1 MLNLIQYVYIYYVY
15 NNKAKAFSGALFSP
29 EKQGMAIFKGHLW
42 NGESKRHQGLADLS
56 LLISSRDLL
65 WSLGSL
71 CALHRIHFSPE
82 LIEREFPLES
92 PSADAA
98 PAHNESTLIRA
109 AQALGFRIK
118 AAAFAAKKAQSLPL
132 PLLVQLK
139 GNPSNDPADQTA
151 SNAASLALITA
162 ADPDNIVYFQP
173 GSQQP
178 ITCTTSEFEEQHVG
192 RAWLVTPQP
201 EAVVDDDGQSNSAS
215 TSSNPS
221 SVTQK
226 FGFGWFRPELLR
238 HKKVWRDVL
247 LASLALQLVALATP
261 LFTQAIIDKVVVHRT
276 QSTLIAI
283 GIAMAIFI
291 VFNGL
296 MSWGRQY
303 LVLHT
308 GNRVDAVLG
317 AAVWEHLLKLPTR
330 YFEHRPTGVVA
341 ARLHAVE
348 TIREFVSGA
357 AVSLILDLPFLVIC
371 LGVMLYYSVTL
382 TALAVGILLIIAIAS
397 FIMAPIFQRQLNE
410 QFLLGARN
418 QAFVTEH
425 IAGFET
431 VKTLQMEPQ
440 LRQRYSG
447 YLATLLSSSFKTK
460 QVANTYN
467 TFATSMEQVM
477 TLGILILGAYLV
489 MTPEPGAAPFTVGM
503 LVAFQMFA
511 GKLSQPVMRIVGL
524 WTQFQQA
531 SLSVQRLG
539 DVMNAPAEPYSLTP
553 KRAHD
558 GQGKIEIEGLA
569 FRYSEQHPLLYR
581 NLHLNLR
588 PGQTLAIMGPS
599 GCGKS
604 TLAKLLLGFY
614 QPTEGSIQIDGVDI
628 RNLSANELR
637 AYFGV
642 VPQETILF
650 SGTVLANLQAGNP
663 NASFEQVTQ
672 AAKLAGIHET
682 VEKLPRGYE
691 TEVGER
697 GVGLSGGQKQRLA
710 IARALIKRP
719 KILIFDEATSALDS
733 QTAEAFAKTVNQLKG
748 KVTMLFITHAMPK
761 ALQVDGV
768 LQIGQQSAS
777 AEGNAPPREGVREL
791 VQVHPSEPL
800 KERSK

>member
-1 MLNLIQYVYIYYVY
+1 MRM
-15 NNKAKAFSGALFSP
+15 SGIRALWSRST
-29 EKQGMAIFKGHLW
+29 
-42 NGESKRHQGLADLS
+42 GESLKNAAQARDLS
-56 LLISSRDLL
+56 ITSRDLL

-71 CALHRIHFSPE
+71 CALHRISFSPE
-82 LIEREFPLES
+82 LIEREFPPEAS
-92 PSADAA
+92 PTEAEQVQPS
-98 PAHNESTLIRA
+98 HNESTLIRA
-109 AQALGFRIK
+109 ALALGFRIK
-118 AAAFAAKKAQSLPL
+118 AIRFSSSKAQSLPL

-139 GNPSNDPADQTA
+139 GDQIAA
-151 SNAASLALITA
+151 STTSLALITA

-178 ITCTTSEFEEQHVG
+178 ITCTAAEFDGLHTG
-192 RAWLVTPQP
+192 SAWLATPAP
-201 EAVVDDDGQSNSAS
+201 ETVADDDGQSNR
-215 TSSNPS
+215 SSGSSSSSSPS
-221 SVTQK
+221 SVTQV
-226 FGFGWFRPELLR
+226 FGFRWFRPELLR

-247 LASLALQLVALATP
+247 LASLALQIVALATP

-291 VFNGL
+291 VFNAL

-382 TALAVGILLIIAIAS
+382 TALAVGILSLIAIAS
-397 FIMAPIFQRQLNE
+397 FIMAPVFQRQLNE

-489 MTPEPGAAPFTVGM
+489 MTPEPGVAPFTVGM

-511 GKLSQPVMRIVGL
+511 GKLSQPVLRIVGL

-539 DVMNAPAEPYSLTP
+539 DVMNAPAEPYSLIP
-553 KRAHD
+553 KRSQD

-569 FRYSEQHPLLYR
+569 FRYSEQHPILYR

-599 GCGKS
+599 GSGKS

-650 SGTVLANLQAGNP
+650 SGTILANLQAGNP
-663 NASFEQVTQ
+663 NATFEQVTQ
-672 AAKLAGIHET
+672 AAKLAGIHDT
-682 VEKLPRGYE
+682 VEKLPQGYQ

-761 ALQVDGV
+761 GLLVDGV
-768 LQIGQQSAS
+768 LQIGQKGAS
-777 AEGNAPPREGVREL
+777 ADADAPPRDGVREL
-791 VQVHPSEPL
+791 VKVPPPASEPPAQGQ
-800 KERSK
+800 RS

>member
-1 MLNLIQYVYIYYVY
+1 MD
-15 NNKAKAFSGALFSP
+15 
-29 EKQGMAIFKGHLW
+29 IFGGQFW
-42 NGESKRHQGLADLS
+42 RRGSKRDQRLAGLS
-56 LLISSRDLL
+56 LPISSRDLL

-71 CALHRIHFSPE
+71 CALHRISFSPE
-82 LIEREFPLES
+82 LIEREFPPEAS
-92 PSADAA
+92 PAEAEAETEQVQPS
-98 PAHNESTLIRA
+98 HNESTLIRA
-109 AQALGFRIK
+109 ALALGFRIK
-118 AAAFAAKKAQSLPL
+118 AIRFSASKAQSLPL

-139 GNPSNDPADQTA
+139 GDQIAA
-151 SNAASLALITA
+151 SATSLALITA
-162 ADPDNIVYFQP
+162 ADPDNIVYFQS

-178 ITCTTSEFEEQHVG
+178 ITCTASEFDGLHTG
-192 RAWLVTPQP
+192 SAWLATPAP
-201 EAVVDDDGQSNSAS
+201 ETVADDDGQSNRSSGAS
-215 TSSNPS
+215 SSSSSSSPS
-221 SVTQK
+221 SVTQV
-226 FGFGWFRPELLR
+226 FGFRWFRPELLR

-247 LASLALQLVALATP
+247 LASLALQIVALATP

-291 VFNGL
+291 VFNAL

-382 TALAVGILLIIAIAS
+382 TALAVGILLIIAVAS
-397 FIMAPIFQRQLNE
+397 FIMAPVFQRQLNE

-489 MTPEPGAAPFTVGM
+489 MTPEPGVAPFTVGM

-511 GKLSQPVMRIVGL
+511 GKLSQPVLRIVGL

-539 DVMNAPAEPYSLTP
+539 DVMNAPAEPYSLIP
-553 KRAHD
+553 KRSQD

-569 FRYSEQHPLLYR
+569 FRYSEQHPILYR

-599 GCGKS
+599 GSGKS

-650 SGTVLANLQAGNP
+650 SGTILANLQAGNP
-663 NASFEQVTQ
+663 NATFEQVTQ

-682 VEKLPRGYE
+682 VEKLPQGYQ

-761 ALQVDGV
+761 ALLVDGV
-768 LQIGQQSAS
+768 LNIGNQQQKTPQTLIDTPKDQAAS
-777 AEGNAPPREGVREL
+777 
-791 VQVHPSEPL
+791 
-800 KERSK
+800 